1 MSKKHVSNQQRLGY
15 DPCAPKNTF
24 NYWQSAD
31 FNSLLFRSYHDLIVN
46 LALARFEWKNLPP
59 TCDERFLE
67 LCLVTNGQAT
77 ICTPRKGK
85 HAGDWFS
92 TQAAYGGFIN
102 VYDNP
107 TEWDSFGNGGW
118 RIKCDSRNAVMIFD
132 NLARAPMIPLL
143 DYFARELTDL
153 AIAKRLNR
161 QHQKVPFI
169 FTGTQDQAMD
179 LLNVWKQID
188 GGEPAI
194 LGTDTL
200 SGLKPEVFKTDVPY
214 LGEEMD
220 ASEQNVWHKIY
231 TFLGIENM
239 PFKAER
245 QIEDEVNSAQMPA
258 EMMKMAPLIAR
269 RDACRKLNSR
279 FERFIE
285 KPIEVVWRNDNVS
298 DNNEFMTNVKEVLT
312 NAAAD

>member
-1 MSKKHVSNQQRLGY
+1 MSKKHVSNQQRLSY

-67 LCLVTNGQAT
+67 LSLITNGQAT

-92 TQAAYGGFIN
+92 TQVSYGGFIN
-102 VYDNP
+102 VYGNP

-118 RIKCDSRNAVMIFD
+118 RIKCDSRNAVMIYD
-132 NLARAPMIPLL
+132 NLARTPMIPLL

-169 FTGTQDQAMD
+169 FTGTQDQSMD

-245 QIEDEVNSAQMPA
+245 Q
-258 EMMKMAPLIAR
+258 
-269 RDACRKLNSR
+269 RK
-279 FERFIE
+279 
-285 KPIEVVWRNDNVS
+285 
-298 DNNEFMTNVKEVLT
+298 
-312 NAAAD
+312 

>member
-1 MSKKHVSNQQRLGY
+1 
-15 DPCAPKNTF
+15 
-24 NYWQSAD
+24 
-31 FNSLLFRSYHDLIVN
+31 
-46 LALARFEWKNLPP
+46 
-59 TCDERFLE
+59 
-67 LCLVTNGQAT
+67 
-77 ICTPRKGK
+77 
-85 HAGDWFS
+85 
-92 TQAAYGGFIN
+92 
-102 VYDNP
+102 
-107 TEWDSFGNGGW
+107 
-118 RIKCDSRNAVMIFD
+118 MIFD
-132 NLARAPMIPLL
+132 NLARTPMMPLL

-169 FTGTQDQAMD
+169 FTGSQDQAMD

-200 SGLKPEVFKTDVPY
+200 GNLKPEVFKTDVPY

-258 EMMKMAPLIAR
+258 EMMKLAPLIAR
-269 RDACRKLNSR
+269 RDACRKLNNR
-279 FERFIE
+279 FARFIE

-298 DNNEFMTNVKEVLT
+298 DNNAFMTNVKEVLT
-312 NAAAD
+312 DAAAD